1 MQPTILPAQIPA
13 AIAASLRQL
22 GAVIDPSATAP
33 LYAPLQA
40 HEPYAA
46 AAVTRDQSF
55 GSHPLQ
61 RLDVFTPATPAP
73 APRPIL
79 LFVHGG
85 GFIRGDKRSAD
96 SPFYDNIMLWA
107 AGSGLLGININ
118 YRLAPEHP
126 WPAAQ
131 QDIAAALL
139 WAQSHAAEYG
149 GDPQRIILC
158 GHSAGAAH
166 IAQYLAHPTLR
177 LGNDGVRGAI
187 LVSGIYDTV
196 AFGDSPAR
204 QAYFGSDRA
213 QIAAR
218 SAQAGLLQC
227 GVPLLIAAAE
237 LDPPEFRQQAERL
250 GVPHYLLAGHSHISE
265 ILAVNTGD
273 TTLSGLM
280 QAFAAQHA

>member
-13 AIAASLRQL
+13 PVAATLRQL
-22 GAVIDPSATAP
+22 GAVINPLATEP
-33 LYAPLQA
+33 LYAPL
-40 HEPYAA
+40 HPREPYDNAT
-46 AAVTRDQSF
+46 VTRDQAF

-61 RLDVFTPATPAP
+61 RLDVFAPAP
-73 APRPIL
+73 PAAAPRPIL

-85 GFIRGDKRSAD
+85 GFVRGDKRGAG

-196 AFGDSPAR
+196 AFGDSPA
-204 QAYFGSDRA
+204 
-213 QIAAR
+213 
-218 SAQAGLLQC
+218 GLLQC

>member
-13 AIAASLRQL
+13 PVAATLRQL
-22 GAVIDPSATAP
+22 GAVINPLATEP
-33 LYAPLQA
+33 LYAPL
-40 HEPYAA
+40 HPREPYDNATVA
-46 AAVTRDQSF
+46 RDQAF

-61 RLDVFTPATPAP
+61 RLDVFAPAP
-73 APRPIL
+73 PAAAPRPIL

-85 GFIRGDKRSAD
+85 GFVRGDKRGAG

-158 GHSAGAAH
+158 GHSAGAA
-166 IAQYLAHPTLR
+166 QYWFPAFTTPSRLATAPPAKPTS
-177 LGNDGVRGAI
+177 AA
-187 LVSGIYDTV
+187 T
-196 AFGDSPAR
+196 APKSPPAPPK
-204 QAYFGSDRA
+204 QGCCN
-213 QIAAR
+213 AACR
-218 SAQAGLLQC
+218 C
-227 GVPLLIAAAE
+227 
-237 LDPPEFRQQAERL
+237 
-250 GVPHYLLAGHSHISE
+250 
-265 ILAVNTGD
+265 
-273 TTLSGLM
+273 
-280 QAFAAQHA
+280 